1 VRVPGV
7 GGQAHPP
14 YPASMPP
21 PDPEV
26 RVLIDVPIVF
36 DVIGGTTVHSPMVR
50 ATVGGVAT
58 RLILDTGSTDHVLTK
73 DLIDAAG
80 APAEP
85 AEPGTDHAGA
95 SVPSWWVGKLDVRIG
110 DETLGLREVVAIE
123 GPAPFAAWG
132 VGGFLSPQH
141 LHPAARVLIDLIGDR
156 LVVAAGPLGSVDA
169 WLIDRCAPALPLVL
183 DRVPGE
189 AVVAVQA
196 AIEPFAPV
204 TTTLN
209 TGGRA
214 TEFASAAVPGLGGT
228 NEREGGAGVSG
239 APVIGS
245 DVGPRDLRVEGARI
259 PVANLVVRPHIDGP
273 DALVGMDVLRGTA
286 LIVGA
291 DRSIP
296 VTWLVPSARL
306 AL

>member
-1 VRVPGV
+1 M
-7 GGQAHPP
+7 
-14 YPASMPP
+14 ASASD
-21 PDPEV
+21 PDI

-36 DVIGGTTVHSPMVR
+36 DVTGGTTVHPPMVH

-73 DLIDAAG
+73 ELIDAAG

-95 SVPSWWVGKLDVRIG
+95 LVPSWWVGDLDVRID
-110 DETLGLREVVAIE
+110 DETFGLRDVVAIE

-141 LHPAARVLIDLIGDR
+141 LHPTARVLIDLIGDH
-156 LVVAAGPLGSVDA
+156 LVVAAGPADVVDA
-169 WLIDRCAPALPLVL
+169 WLTARCSPVSPLAL
-183 DRVPGE
+183 DRAPGE
-189 AVVAVQA
+189 TVVAITA

-204 TTTLN
+204 TTILN

-214 TEFASAAVPGLGGT
+214 TEFATAAVPGLGAST
-228 NEREGGAGVSG
+228 AQAGGAGAGG

-245 DVGPRDLRVEGARI
+245 DAGARVIHVGGARI
-259 PVANLVVRPHIDGP
+259 PVANLVVRPQIDGP
-273 DALVGMDVLRGTA
+273 PGLVGMDVLRGTA

-291 DRSIP
+291 DRSEP
-296 VTWLVPSARL
+296 ATWLVPPARITG
-306 AL
+306 